1 MKTINHTLLALAT
14 ALFALFSFAFA
25 ETGFS
30 SYVVDHRTGKALY
43 EHDIH
48 AKRYPA
54 SLTKVMTLYIVF
66 EDLERKRIS
75 LSDRVRFSNHA
86 AAQPPSKI
94 GVPAGQSISLDLA
107 IKALIVKSANDV
119 AAAVAETI
127 SGSEAAFV
135 NRMNQTAKKLGMHST
150 NFANPHGLFHPS
162 QVTTANDMIKLGIAI
177 YEKFPQYYPLFK
189 TPSFVYNNVTFSSH
203 NRVNKN
209 SLGADGIKTGY
220 IRKSG
225 FNLLTSAERNKRR
238 IFAVVLGGRTTKLR
252 DDLMMTLIDDSFN
265 NIRGRTVK
273 TIRPTITRDMTVL
286 FTPTKDKPFDKTILT
301 DSKYR
306 PTPVKQ
312 NITQTAAKPAA
323 RPAPPKKVE
332 VLAPPPPPK
341 KAPVTIPPPRLESQ
355 PLQPIQNAPPVE
367 PNFNSPTAPI
377 RGPIVSA
384 QAQAAVQVGAFKD
397 YNAARDQAR
406 LAYEKVRRGSIQVF
420 NTGEYYRALIA
431 GFSRSEAQNICNQLK
446 SNNTNCF
453 VIDF

>member
-1 MKTINHTLLALAT
+1 MKTINHYLMASLI
-14 ALFALFSFAFA
+14 ALFALLSFAFA

-30 SYVVDHRTGKALY
+30 SYVVDYRTGKSLY

-75 LSDRVRFSNHA
+75 LNDRVRFSPRA

-94 GVPAGQSISLDLA
+94 GVPAGQSISFDLA

-119 AAAVAETI
+119 ASAVAETI
-127 SGSEAAFV
+127 AGSEAAFV

-177 YEKFPQYYPLFK
+177 YDKFPQYYHLFK
-189 TPSFVYNNVTFSSH
+189 TPSFVYNNVTFTSH

-273 TIRPTITRDMTVL
+273 KIHPTITRDMTVL
-286 FTPTKDKPFDKTILT
+286 FTPTKEKPFDKTILT
-301 DSKYR
+301 DSRQR
-306 PTPVKQ
+306 PAPVQ
-312 NITQTAAKPAA
+312 QTITKTATKPA
-323 RPAPPKKVE
+323 PKAPPKKVE
-332 VLAPPPPPK
+332 IVPPPSPK
-341 KAPVTIPPPRLESQ
+341 KAPVAIPPPRLESQ
-355 PLQPIQNAPPVE
+355 PLQPIQNAPPVA
-367 PNFNSPTAPI
+367 PNFNSPNAPI
-377 RGPIVSA
+377 SGPIVSA
-384 QAQAAVQVGAFKD
+384 QSQAAVQVGAFKD

-406 LAYEKVRRGSIQVF
+406 LAYEKVRRGNIQVF

-431 GFSRSEAQNICNQLK
+431 GFSKAEAQNVCNQLK
-446 SNNTNCF
+446 SHNTNCF